1 MSDQYK
7 WKDRHFFSQFLW
19 FVVQLLKA
27 FSTRSTAFKLLLLGF
42 EYVHVRI
49 HVNPVHMYAIVLRCF
64 SKTIQCILLYFNC
77 CRNKSGWLTD
87 FWLNYKATNS
97 VMPVNDCA
105 WQNKTR
111 WQMIFYNICTP
122 ILHRTGFNLSR
133 GCLQCIVF
141 SYLWLLPL
149 SSLLPFL
156 LHPSASP
163 AWEASIFLN
172 FSRLDFNQK
181 CLAQN
186 AILFWNHAILY
197 SVENQVPLIKFSIF
211 TFITFSYPVSLS

>member
-1 MSDQYK
+1 M
-7 WKDRHFFSQFLW
+7 R
-19 FVVQLLKA
+19 V
-27 FSTRSTAFKLLLLGF
+27 
-42 EYVHVRI
+42 
-49 HVNPVHMYAIVLRCF
+49 
-64 SKTIQCILLYFNC
+64 
-77 CRNKSGWLTD
+77 
-87 FWLNYKATNS
+87 KATNS
-97 VMPVNDCA
+97 VMPVNDCS

-111 WQMIFYNICTP
+111 WQMIFYNICRP
-122 ILHRTGFNLSR
+122 ILHSTGFNLSR

-163 AWEASIFLN
+163 AWETSIFLN
-172 FSRLDFNQK
+172 FSCETDTFHVLILLVSLMLFSLSPPPSSSLLFLPVGPFSPPRLDFNQK

-186 AILFWNHAILY
+186 AILFWNHTTLY

-211 TFITFSYPVSLS
+211 IFITFSYKVSLS